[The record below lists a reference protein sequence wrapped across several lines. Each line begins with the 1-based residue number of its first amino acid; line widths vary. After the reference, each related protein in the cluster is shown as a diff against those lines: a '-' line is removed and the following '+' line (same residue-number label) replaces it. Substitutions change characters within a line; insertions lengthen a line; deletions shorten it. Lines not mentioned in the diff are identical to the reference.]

1 MEKDESRLE
10 KFKEL
15 LNTFNELPPKPVYEP
30 TYLELCSYPRHRFEE
45 ICSRLLRFFMDKNGP
60 HGVGSLFIDSLIEI
74 YRSKFESDAIFGKSN
89 TLIAETEVKTTNDNR
104 IDLVITSDD
113 FVICVENKIWA
124 QRDNPFDDYFNY
136 IESIK
141 GDRNAFYIILSMGG
155 SEDPEGSKKQFKVI
169 FYSEFIEKIK
179 EKIGMYL
186 INCNRKYLSVLTDWF
201 QYLENKGG
209 LMSNFSEEERDFFQ
223 KNDDKI
229 SKLIAR
235 RSEFL
240 NEKRMEQC
248 NRIANIKKLLDPDES
263 LGWWVYKEI
272 DLGYHFEKGNKN
284 YEIGVEAEFASLI
297 EDKINI
303 EISIWELENQ
313 KERIK
318 LYSRELKDAFG
329 DLNGYYTKGKWIA
342 VVKKIDAY
350 DDDKIVKEK
359 ILEVRNKLENIVKK
373 IKNSKK

>member
-1 MEKDESRLE
+1 MENIENQLAEFKRLLDEFE
-10 KFKEL
+10 KECPL
-15 LNTFNELPPKPVYEP
+15 KPVYEP

-209 LMSNFSEEERDFFQ
+209 LMSNFSEEERAFFQ

-240 NEKRMEQC
+240 NEKRIEQS
-248 NRIANIKKLLDPDES
+248 NRIAIIKKLLEQKES
-263 LGWWVYKEI
+263 YGWWVYEKL
-272 DLGYHFEKGNKN
+272 DLGYTFEKNDTS
-284 YEIGVEAEFASLI
+284 YEIGI
-297 EDKINI
+297 ESGFD
-303 EISIWELENQ
+303 LQ
-313 KERIK
+313 
-318 LYSRELKDAFG
+318 DAFNIQITIWQPAKRPSI
-329 DLNGYYTKGKWIA
+329 LNNYREELREFGPEDEQLDKLKW
-342 VVKKIDAY
+342 VKKISHIKNPDNEQIVKELQNIFEKL
-350 DDDKIVKEK
+350 DKIVRLVKSK
-359 ILEVRNKLENIVKK
+359 RNYL
-373 IKNSKK
+373 

>member
-209 LMSNFSEEERDFFQ
+209 LMSNFSEEERAFFQ

-240 NEKRMEQC
+240 NEKRIEQS
-248 NRIANIKKLLDPDES
+248 NRIAIIKKLLEQKES
-263 LGWWVYKEI
+263 YGWWVYEKL
-272 DLGYHFEKGNKN
+272 DLGYTFEKNDN
-284 YEIGVEAEFASLI
+284 SYEIGI
-297 EDKINI
+297 E
-303 EISIWELENQ
+303 SG
-313 KERIK
+313 
-318 LYSRELKDAFG
+318 F
-329 DLNGYYTKGKWIA
+329 DLNDSFNVQITIWRPDKRPSILNNYKQIILDTFGSEDEQLDKRKW
-342 VVKKIDAY
+342 VKKILCINNS
-350 DDDKIVKEK
+350 DDNQIASKLSDVFKE
-359 ILEVRNKLENIVKK
+359 LDEIVKK
-373 IKNSKK
+373 VKNK